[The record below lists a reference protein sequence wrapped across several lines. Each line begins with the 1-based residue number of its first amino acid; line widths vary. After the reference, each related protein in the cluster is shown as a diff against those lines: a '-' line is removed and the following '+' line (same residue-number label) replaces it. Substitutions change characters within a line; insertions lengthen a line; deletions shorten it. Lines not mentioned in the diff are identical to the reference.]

1 MAIGTTQGQSV
12 DPSGIDQGLE
22 EFVKGRGGMPAF
34 IPGGMEKGL
43 ASIGGGE
50 MRDALTAA
58 QDTYYSELKD
68 RDLNNPFSL
77 SESEQS
83 FIDNFDNRGDDRT
96 IKYDTPAV
104 SDDGIGY
111 DFSSPPPVTGIQP
124 SIASSDLENVGA
136 SFDRPIGNPAVPAV
150 PTDNAGEAENVDVS
164 MYPQYEPSFSPTTFG
179 PPMVTGQ
186 GAENLWNILGRRYRS
201 NPELDK
207 QVFTE
212 TPNQEPNSAG
222 GGVMDFLSNL
232 LGFDKPAEAS
242 GGPVAL
248 SMPLNQPPATPPG
261 MSPGGMGG
269 SLPPPPSAPPIQSIG
284 DGFGEAGTEMDFPA
298 PPPSSSGSVSM
309 PTQGMTQENRPVP
322 PGLMQT
328 LLNRMSGKD
337 PANPF
342 TGNPPA
348 PSSGSVKMPTS
359 GPGY

>member
-12 DPSGIDQGLE
+12 DPRGIDQGLE
-22 EFVKGRGGMPAF
+22 EFVKGRGGMSAF

-43 ASIGGGE
+43 AGIGGGE

-58 QDTYYSELKD
+58 QDTYYNELKD

-77 SESEQS
+77 SESEQG

-124 SIASSDLENVGA
+124 SIASSNLENVGA
-136 SFDRPIGNPAVPAV
+136 SFDRPIGNPVVPPGDPATNPLQV
-150 PTDNAGEAENVDVS
+150 VTDPANDASPNLTQLATDGLFTSPNVWNQSASSPITGTADQMANRQAGIDATARYEA
-164 MYPQYEPSFSPTTFG
+164 QGRPSGFDAGGSFDRLG
-179 PPMVTGQ
+179 DSISNWW
-186 GAENLWNILGRRYRS
+186 ENLTG
-201 NPELDK
+201 
-207 QVFTE
+207 
-212 TPNQEPNSAG
+212 NQA
-222 GGVMDFLSNL
+222 
-232 LGFDKPAEAS
+232 KAS

-248 SMPLNQPPATPPG
+248 SMPLNQPPATPPATPPG

-269 SLPPPPSAPPIQSIG
+269 SLPPPP
-284 DGFGEAGTEMDFPA
+284 A

-309 PTQGMTQENRPVP
+309 PTQGMTQEDRPVP